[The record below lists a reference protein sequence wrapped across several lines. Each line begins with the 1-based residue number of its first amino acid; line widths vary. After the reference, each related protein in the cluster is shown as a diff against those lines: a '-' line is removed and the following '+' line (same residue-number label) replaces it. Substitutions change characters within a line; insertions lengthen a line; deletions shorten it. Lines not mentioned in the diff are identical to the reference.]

1 MSGVLEV
8 LAWWLVL
15 TGVWLVL
22 ISTVDSL
29 EVMVGAAA
37 ALPTAL
43 VARAARRVV
52 TGR

>member
-1 MSGVLEV
+1 MSGVFEV
-8 LAWWLVL
+8 LAWWLAL

-22 ISTVDSL
+22 ISTAGSL
-29 EVMVGAAA
+29 EVMVGAAV

>member
-8 LAWWLVL
+8 VVWWLVL
-15 TGVWLVL
+15 AGVWLVL

-29 EVMVGAAA
+29 EVMVGAAV

-52 TGR
+52 TER